1 MKGLS
6 VSIAILA
13 ICGSALGNVTTYTET
28 LDIYRTQAYD
38 GGFNPGAFYW
48 FHQNPSETPIG
59 PMTPAQYE
67 LAVTGGHIDD
77 VTLSI
82 TIDDLNQG
90 DRVDAWILDR
100 YNTLQY
106 LGELQPMTAS
116 TSLGIIHGDGANTG
130 HRSVT
135 NFEIEPGWLD
145 GLPVKI
151 QLAGNSGSIEIETS
165 TLSVTTVFPIPGTIF
180 LGGIGVCLV
189 GLLRR
194 KSML

>member
-1 MKGLS
+1 
-6 VSIAILA
+6 
-13 ICGSALGNVTTYTET
+13 
-28 LDIYRTQAYD
+28 
-38 GGFNPGAFYW
+38 
-48 FHQNPSETPIG
+48 
-59 PMTPAQYE
+59 MTPEQYE
-67 LAVTGGHIDD
+67 LAVIGGNIDD

-90 DRVDAWILDR
+90 DRVDAWILDKD
-100 YNTLQY
+100 NTLHY
-106 LGELQPMTAS
+106 LGELQPMAAS
-116 TSLGIIHGDGANTG
+116 DSLGIIRGDGANSG

-135 NFEIEPGWLD
+135 NFDIEPGWLD

-165 TLSVTTVFPIPGTIF
+165 TLSVTTAFPIPGTIF